1 MRVVIAPDSFKGSLP
16 ASGVAAAIA
25 AGWRSVRPGDDLQ
38 LFPQADGGE
47 GTLDA
52 IADAVPGAKRR
63 DAGLVTGPD
72 LRPTPG
78 EWLELPDGTAVV
90 ELAQMSG
97 LPLMRE
103 LDAMEATTRGL
114 GEVIANAVDA
124 GATRLVV
131 GLGGSAS
138 TDGGAGALV
147 ALGLGLADEFGD
159 RVPDGGGHLRA
170 IATVDRAALRPL
182 PEVTLLTDVTAP
194 LLGPTGAAAVFGP
207 QKGADAIQV
216 VQLDDAL
223 AHFVDML
230 TAAGLPGDPA
240 AAGTGAAGG
249 TGYGFQAAFGARIE
263 SGADFLAELTGLDL
277 AIADADVLL
286 SGEGRFD
293 DQSLTGKVV
302 GQLLERANQSGVTAG
317 VIAGQ
322 VTASTDVWTASLV
335 EFAGSV
341 EAAMAEPLRW
351 LHDAGAAAARQL
363 GVDQSLEA

>member
-25 AGWRSVRPGDDLQ
+25 AGWRSVRPDDDLQ

-114 GEVIANAVDA
+114 GEVIAAALDA
-124 GATRLVV
+124 GATRLIV

-159 RVPDGGGHLRA
+159 RIPDGGGHLRA
-170 IATVDRAALRPL
+170 IATVD
-182 PEVTLLTDVTAP
+182 
-194 LLGPTGAAAVFGP
+194 
-207 QKGADAIQV
+207 
-216 VQLDDAL
+216 
-223 AHFVDML
+223 
-230 TAAGLPGDPA
+230 
-240 AAGTGAAGG
+240 
-249 TGYGFQAAFGARIE
+249 
-263 SGADFLAELTGLDL
+263 S
-277 AIADADVLL
+277 
-286 SGEGRFD
+286 
-293 DQSLTGKVV
+293 
-302 GQLLERANQSGVTAG
+302 
-317 VIAGQ
+317 
-322 VTASTDVWTASLV
+322 
-335 EFAGSV
+335 AGSAH
-341 EAAMAEPLRW
+341 AARGHAAHRR
-351 LHDAGAAAARQL
+351 DRAAARASRRRRRL
-363 GVDQSLEA
+363 RPAEGRGRDPGRATRRCPRALR